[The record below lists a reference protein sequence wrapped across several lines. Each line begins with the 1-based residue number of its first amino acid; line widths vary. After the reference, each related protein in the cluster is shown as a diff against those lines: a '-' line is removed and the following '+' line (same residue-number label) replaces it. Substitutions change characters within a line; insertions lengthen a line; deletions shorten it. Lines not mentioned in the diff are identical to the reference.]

1 MEAPDLA
8 TVKDFLRFHAA
19 ASKGKIKEKI
29 TSDSLNTFAEW
40 FFAGFSRVTETQTDA
55 DDRSEVYD
63 LYSLLYLTYL
73 HSTHIKDNGRSHQ
86 KGCKDGIFHKLS

>member
-1 MEAPDLA
+1 METPDLV

-29 TSDSLNTFAEW
+29 NPDSLNTFAEW
-40 FFAGFSRVTETQTDA
+40 FFAGFSRVTETQTDT

-63 LYSLLYLTYL
+63 VNTLRC
-73 HSTHIKDNGRSHQ
+73 IW
-86 KGCKDGIFHKLS
+86 